1 MADSNA
7 TTAPVGHEDYFP
19 YPSSAFELS
28 EVQRLGLRPLGVLA
42 CLSVLSSTGVVGFLT
57 FRMIKS
63 IPSRDFHLHR
73 NQLIV
78 LIYNLLWADLWQ
90 AFSFLFSFHWQ
101 SLDMILAPT
110 NPCWTQAWFL
120 HLGDI
125 ASGLFVLA
133 IALHTYWRVFL
144 GIGRNLSHK
153 TFVMC
158 ILGIWG
164 FSVLMASLSPIM
176 RGSDAFVRAGSWVS
190 GWDQAMRRHRR
201 NPGCK

>member
-1 MADSNA
+1 M
-7 TTAPVGHEDYFP
+7 TAPNPTVAPKGFENYYA
-19 YPSSAFELS
+19 YPSSVFDLS
-28 EVQRLGLRPLGVLA
+28 DAQHVGLLPLGTLA
-42 CLSVLSSTGVVGFLT
+42 CVSVLSTATVITFLT
-57 FRMIKS
+57 VRMVQTLN
-63 IPSRDFHLHR
+63 SRDFPMYR
-73 NQLIV
+73 NQLLV

-101 SLDMILAPT
+101 KINMVLAPT

-125 ASGLFVLA
+125 ASGCFVLA

-144 GIGRNLSHK
+144 RFGRNLSHR

-164 FSVLMASLSPIM
+164 FSVLMASLAPIM

-190 GWDQAMRRHRR
+190 
-201 NPGCK
+201 NS